1 MTSKPRRFDNRVS
14 PVGWYVGTYQ
24 LRLVELDRPDIEDES
39 ARFLVWENTVLVKA
53 DSLDAA
59 YDRVTAVAQEN
70 SNTLKVGEDAN
81 DAQWMFEGILDVV
94 PIYEDL
100 QDGCEIMWAERS
112 PRTLKDIRSS
122 AISKEDL
129 LR

>member
-1 MTSKPRRFDNRVS
+1 M
-14 PVGWYVGTYQ
+14 
-24 LRLVELDRPDIEDES
+24 RLVELDRPDIEDEE

-59 YDRVTAVAQEN
+59 YDRVADVAQEN
-70 SNTLKVGEDAN
+70 TNTYKAGEDAI

-112 PRTLKDIRSS
+112 PRALKNIRSS
-122 AISKEDL
+122 AIAKEDL